1 MRSPS
6 LSGRRSGE
14 SLTAWPTRLR
24 TSTRPSRSTIS
35 PRGACTL
42 ISRSWL
48 FFASATYLSPDST
61 CRYQSR
67 KKMTAKA
74 ASAMPPTIATRTASC
89 GVSVGRRSLSRYIAA
104 LDLHAPQ
111 AERAGLARRLP
122 AAPDLERVAR
132 QGRPQELADPGED
145 GEGEQRVQ
153 QDGHHHVA
161 QHERADARPDVEHQG
176 DGGER
181 REPRCGGRRADRD
194 GQQAVARVA
203 HLLVAPDAVADG
215 RQDEGGRAHRRARQK
230 VEQEAGRE
238 ARRRAG
244 HAAPVVG
251 HPGDRE
257 YDEVGVPAEDADLA
271 ERGQLQDHRQQQ
283 QQADPDERARREDH
297 PPAPGRT
304 AVSWATPRR
313 VRTCTTSSWRRSA
326 NGLTCTRW

>member
-6 LSGRRSGE
+6 SSDRPAGVTFTPL
-14 SLTAWPTRLR
+14 PTRLR

-48 FFASATYLSPDST
+48 FLASATYLSPEST

-67 KKMTAKA
+67 KKMIANA

-111 AERAGLARRLP
+111 PERTGLARRLP

-161 QHERADARPDVEHQG
+161 QHERADARPDVEHQR

-181 REPRCGGRRADRD
+181 RDPRCRGRRPDRD

-203 HLLVAPDAVADG
+203 HLLVAADAGTDSHQDG
-215 RQDEGGRAHRRARQK
+215 GGLAPSR
-230 VEQEAGRE
+230 GR
-238 ARRRAG
+238 
-244 HAAPVVG
+244 HK
-251 HPGDRE
+251 D
-257 YDEVGVPAEDADLA
+257 
-271 ERGQLQDHRQQQ
+271 
-283 QQADPDERARREDH
+283 
-297 PPAPGRT
+297 
-304 AVSWATPRR
+304 
-313 VRTCTTSSWRRSA
+313 
-326 NGLTCTRW
+326 